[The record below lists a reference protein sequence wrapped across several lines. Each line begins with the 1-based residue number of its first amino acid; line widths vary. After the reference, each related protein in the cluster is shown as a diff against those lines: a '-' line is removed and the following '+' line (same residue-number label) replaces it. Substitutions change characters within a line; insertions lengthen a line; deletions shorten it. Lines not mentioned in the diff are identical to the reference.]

1 MRLKGK
7 RAFVTAAGAGI
18 GRATAEAFAAEGAE
32 VIATDIDEAAL
43 ATLQGMTTRRLD
55 VLDGA
60 AIAAAA
66 KETGAVDVLFNCAG
80 FVHHGTIMDCEERD
94 FDFSMALNVKA
105 NYAVTRALL
114 PSMIANG
121 GGSVIFVASVV
132 SSIIAAPNRFVY
144 GATKA
149 AVIGMMKGIAAD
161 LVKDGIRANAIC
173 PGTVESPS
181 WHARVRAQGQSEAE
195 IEAARAAFVARQ
207 PMGRIAQAEEIA
219 RLAVYL
225 ASDESGF
232 VTGQS
237 IGIDGGWSNT

>member
-18 GRATAEAFAAEGAE
+18 GRATALAFAAEGAE

-43 ATLQGMTTRRLD
+43 ATLEGMTTRRLD
-55 VLDGA
+55 VLDQG

-66 KETGAVDVLFNCAG
+66 KDAGAVDVLFNCAG
-80 FVHHGTIMDCEERD
+80 FVHHGTIMECDERA

-105 NYAVTRALL
+105 NYAMTRALL
-114 PSMIANG
+114 PAMIANG
-121 GGSVIFVASVV
+121 GGSVLFVASVV

-161 LVKDGIRANAIC
+161 YVKQGIRSNAIC
-173 PGTVESPS
+173 PGTVDTPS
-181 WHARVRAQGQSEAE
+181 LGTRIRAQGETEDEVA
-195 IEAARAAFVARQ
+195 AARAAFLARQ
-207 PMGRIAQAEEIA
+207 PTGRFGTPEEIA
-219 RLAVYL
+219 RLAVFL
-225 ASDESGF
+225 ASDEASF
-232 VTGQS
+232 VTGQA

>member
-18 GRATAEAFAAEGAE
+18 GRATAQAFAAEGAE
-32 VIATDIDEAAL
+32 VIATDIDEGAL
-43 ATLQGMTTRRLD
+43 STLTGMTTRRLD

-60 AIAAAA
+60 AVAAAA
-66 KETGAVDVLFNCAG
+66 EEAGAVDVLFNCAG
-80 FVHHGTIMDCEERD
+80 FVHHGTIMDCDERA

-114 PSMIANG
+114 PAMVANG
-121 GGSVIFVASVV
+121 GGSIIFVASVV

-161 LVKDGIRANAIC
+161 FVKQGIRSNAVC
-173 PGTVESPS
+173 PGTVDSPS
-181 WHARVRAQGQSEAE
+181 LNARIRAQGETEEQVA
-195 IEAARAAFVARQ
+195 AARAAFLARQ
-207 PMGRIAQAEEIA
+207 PTGRFGTPEEIA

-225 ASDESGF
+225 ASDDASF
-232 VTGQS
+232 VTGQA
-237 IGIDGGWSNT
+237 IGIDGGWTNT